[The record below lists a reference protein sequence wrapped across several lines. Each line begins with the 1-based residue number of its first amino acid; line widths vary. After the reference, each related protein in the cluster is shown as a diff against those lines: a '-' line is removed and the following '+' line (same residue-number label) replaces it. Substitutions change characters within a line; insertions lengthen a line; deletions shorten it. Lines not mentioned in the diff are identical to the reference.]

1 MDNIKQK
8 VLKTCH
14 EIFQANLLFTNY
26 FIQSVQVE
34 ANIHAGVYDLYLQ
47 NTIVLGTK
55 ASA

>member
-1 MDNIKQK
+1 MPRNLASFIIIQN
-8 VLKTCH
+8 
-14 EIFQANLLFTNY
+14 QANY
-26 FIQSVQVE
+26 FNSSLQVE